1 MTTKYKLMTSLAFS
15 AAFLTAIATMP
26 TARAEMYTSGAQI
39 ITNGPQTNPGD
50 RSGSW
55 SARQNVRDSE
65 RYEAVVHAN
74 SSFRANR
81 VQKECGPI
89 NDPQLLVPQLASRVL
104 ASKGSRPY
112 RAAATVITAKRS
124 QFCVGTGRSCQRP
137 VATPSGDIPLPKRP

>member
-15 AAFLTAIATMP
+15 AAFLMAIATMP
-26 TARAEMYTSGAQI
+26 TAQAEMYTSGTQV

-55 SARQNVRDSE
+55 SAQQNVRDSE
-65 RYEAVVHAN
+65 RYEAVVRSN

-89 NDPQLLVPQLASRVL
+89 NDPQLHADCVASFRE
-104 ASKGSRPY
+104 
-112 RAAATVITAKRS
+112 
-124 QFCVGTGRSCQRP
+124 
-137 VATPSGDIPLPKRP
+137 